1 MILHFLNNIY
11 LSGLV
16 WDEEF
21 GAFLEPTQ
29 IFSHTPSQTCAIC
42 GSQAAK
48 RKSETPTLSL
58 GSISYLGIIYH
69 ELDFVYVLDEQDEDA
84 SYKIGQ
90 ILSFTQDDATIQV
103 QIRQLK
109 HYDDLVKQELSSF
122 HLANW
127 KKDEVL
133 IIILLYSLLIYIS

>member
-1 MILHFLNNIY
+1 MILHFINNIY
-11 LSGLV
+11 SSGLV

-29 IFSHTPSQTCAIC
+29 ISSHTPSQTCAIC
-42 GSQAAK
+42 DSEAAK
-48 RKSETPTLSL
+48 GKSETPTLSL

-69 ELDFVYVLDEQDEDA
+69 ELDFVYVLDEQDDNA
-84 SYKIGQ
+84 PYKIGQ
-90 ILSFTQDDATIQV
+90 ILSFTQDNAIIQV

-109 HYDDLVKQELSSF
+109 HYDDLVKQEPSSF

-133 IIILLYSLLIYIS
+133 IILLLYSLLIYAS